1 MAALINN
8 TKSLWR
14 RSIRLKDNQQPD
26 LTKPG
31 SSELP
36 VTLAVIGCGQRGK
49 AYTRYALRAPERCK
63 VVAIA
68 EPRPKTR
75 QHFADLHKVDRTLVF
90 DTWED
95 LLAASAETIST
106 IGKRLAD
113 AVLIAV
119 QDHMHAQVAVAFAAQ
134 GYHILCEKPMAT
146 SVQDCIKITN
156 AVNDSGRIFGMGHV
170 MRYSPY
176 SREIT
181 EIIRSG
187 ALGELI
193 NVVQVEPVG
202 YYHFAHSYVRGNWS
216 KEKSS
221 SFSLM
226 TKCCHDID
234 LICNWFY
241 PAVPVKV
248 SSFGS
253 LKHFR
258 KSAKPKAAGSAT
270 RCLECAHEKDCPYSA
285 KKIYLDPVAQG
296 DLEWPAETIVDGLP
310 DIENITEALQKGPYG
325 LCVYESTN
333 DVCDNQV
340 VNIEFSNGTTASF
353 TMIAFTEAIC
363 DRQTRLHFS
372 HGEIIGDMRTFTV
385 SDFRKRTTKVH
396 RPKNEGGGHGGGDL
410 GLIRSFVD
418 AVSTGQQN
426 LLGTNASEVL
436 KSHLTVFAAEKSRR
450 TGSVVDCIAFEQEAR
465 ETSANESM

>member
-1 MAALINN
+1 MSSPIN
-8 TKSLWR
+8 
-14 RSIRLKDNQQPD
+14 D
-26 LTKPG
+26 PG
-31 SSELP
+31 PSQFPL
-36 VTLAVIGCGQRGK
+36 TLAVIGCGQRGK
-49 AYTRYALRAPERCK
+49 AYTKYALSCPERCK

-75 QHFADLHKVDRTLVF
+75 THFAVLHKIDSTLVF
-90 DTWED
+90 HTWED
-95 LLAASAETIST
+95 LLVASAETINT

-119 QDHMHAQVAVAFAAQ
+119 QDHLHAQVAVAFAAQ

-146 SVQDCIKITN
+146 SVQDCIKIET
-156 AVNDSGRIFGMGHV
+156 AINDSRKIFGMGHV

-181 EIIRSG
+181 EIVRSG
-187 ALGELI
+187 ILGELI
-193 NVVQVEPVG
+193 NIVQVEPVG

-216 KEKSS
+216 KEQSS

-234 LICNWFY
+234 LICHWFY
-241 PAVPVKV
+241 PAIPVKV

-258 KSAKPKAAGSAT
+258 KSAKPKAAGGAT
-270 RCLECAHEKDCPYSA
+270 RCLECPIEKDCAYSA
-285 KKIYLDPVAQG
+285 KKIYLDPMTHG
-296 DLEWPAETIVDGLP
+296 NTDWPVETIVDGLP
-310 DIENITEALQKGPYG
+310 DIENVTDALKK
-325 LCVYESTN
+325 
-333 DVCDNQV
+333 V
-340 VNIEFSNGTTASF
+340 VNIEFSNGSTASF
-353 TMIAFTEAIC
+353 TMVAFTEAIC

-372 HGEIIGDMRTFTV
+372 HGEIIGDMNTFTV
-385 SDFRKRTTKVH
+385 SDFRKRTIK
-396 RPKNEGGGHGGGDL
+396 
-410 GLIRSFVD
+410 GLIKSFVD
-418 AVSTGQQN
+418 AVSTGQQD

-450 TGSVVDCIAFEQEAR
+450 TGTIVDCIAFEQEAR
-465 ETSANESM
+465 EASANESL